1 MPGDETAS
9 AVQHLAGQPLTAD
22 HQAVTHRMPAS
33 DCSQLTDSCSRL
45 TGLCSQL
52 SVSGLRSIYNAG
64 GDLRILHG
72 DTGQIGDGDLG
83 RIGIVARPDAL
94 GQNIPQFA

>member
-1 MPGDETAS
+1 MPGGKTAS

-45 TGLCSQL
+45 TGLC
-52 SVSGLRSIYNAG
+52 LRLTDNAG